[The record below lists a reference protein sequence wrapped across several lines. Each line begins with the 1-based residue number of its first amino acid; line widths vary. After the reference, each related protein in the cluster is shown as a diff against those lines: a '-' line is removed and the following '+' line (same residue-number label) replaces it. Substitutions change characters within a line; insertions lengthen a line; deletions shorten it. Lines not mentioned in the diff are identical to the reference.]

1 MGCGYA
7 SGLNHAIRTV
17 CCSCAVLLA
26 IEREGRRKDVVQPG
40 ISISSRTRIP
50 FPTCALFE
58 VTKLHVI
65 GEWRCDGKT
74 MVKTGINFDQSE
86 PPVSVRSEGSSSLQ
100 GSSVRER
107 ARSMFEHH
115 INLDSAESTVKDND
129 DVSSRPRS
137 SRSKDRPLPPPPSN
151 LTANFRG
158 TQGTDISC
166 SGSGS
171 CESLCSRTW

>member
-1 MGCGYA
+1 M
-7 SGLNHAIRTV
+7 
-17 CCSCAVLLA
+17 
-26 IEREGRRKDVVQPG
+26 EREGRRKDVVQPG

-50 FPTCALFE
+50 FPTCGLFE

-107 ARSMFEHH
+107 ARSMSEHP
-115 INLDSAESTVKDND
+115 INLDSAESTVKDD
-129 DVSSRPRS
+129 DVVSSRPRS
-137 SRSKDRPLPPPPSN
+137 SRSKDRPLPPFKLNRKLPRN
-151 LTANFRG
+151 TGDR
-158 TQGTDISC
+158 DIVQWFWV
-166 SGSGS
+166 
-171 CESLCSRTW
+171 L